1 MRKQVIAYS
10 LLGVLAYLL
19 FLVWTFPADRA
30 VALLRSQTPQL
41 QMVGVT
47 GTVWSGRATTLQYQG
62 QRLSRFKWQFQ
73 PPALFKAQLAFA
85 IAFDGEGR
93 TGSADVGLRPDGSVV
108 VENLAARLPM
118 AELATQLGIPAS
130 LNGMVD
136 IALAELTVANNVV
149 QSAQGALHWREA
161 AITAPVAQKLGD
173 FSAQISTETA
183 GIKVQIRDEG
193 GPLQLEGTV
202 RLINDGSYQFHAK
215 AAVRDAQSVLLQQ
228 ALQAAGRQEA
238 DGRVLLEYNG
248 RL

>member
-1 MRKQVIAYS
+1 MRKQVVVYS
-10 LLGVLAYLL
+10 LLGLLAYLL

-41 QMVGVT
+41 QMTGVT
-47 GTVWSGRATTLQYQG
+47 GTVWSGRATILQYQG
-62 QRLSRFKWQFQ
+62 QRLPRFKWQFQ
-73 PPALFKAQLAFA
+73 PLALFKAQLAFA

-108 VENLAARLPM
+108 VEDIDAHLPM
-118 AELATQLGIPAS
+118 ADLATQLGIPIS
-130 LNGMVD
+130 LNGMVEV
-136 IALAELTVANNVV
+136 ALAELTVANDMV
-149 QSAQGALHWREA
+149 QSAQGTLHWREA
-161 AITAPVAQKLGD
+161 AMTAPVAQKLGD
-173 FSAQISTETA
+173 FSAQLTTEAA
-183 GIKVQIRDEG
+183 GIKAQIRDEG

-202 RLINDGSYQFHAK
+202 RLINDGSYQFSAK
-215 AAVRDAQSVLLQQ
+215 ATVRDVQQTLLQQ